1 MQAMMLEFG
10 LESQLKVKGD
20 AVAAM
25 GMVKRQGLG
34 RVRHLAVADLWIQQ
48 KAKEGVAK
56 FEKLPGTE
64 NTSDIMTKAVESD
77 VLAKHM
83 KALGFEYRE
92 GRHELTPDYDGLDD
106 GTPTGEK
113 EEAKGVKK
121 QDPDPDAEDRADH
134 ICSSGRK
141 IYQPQVTNQRP
152 RTTEH
157 YSQTPGRL
165 CNVFRLG
172 QPVPTTTLPTPTQ
185 TDRILAKR
193 GIYRAATGGRTPVR

>member
-10 LESQLKVKGD
+10 LEAQLKVKGD

-77 VLAKHM
+77 VLAKHV

-113 EEAKGVKK
+113 EEAKGVK
-121 QDPDPDAEDRADH
+121 QQGTDPEAEDRA
-134 ICSSGRK
+134 GQ
-141 IYQPQVTNQRP
+141 IY
-152 RTTEH
+152 
-157 YSQTPGRL
+157 SFPGDD
-165 CNVFRLG
+165 
-172 QPVPTTTLPTPTQ
+172 LPTPGYQPTPRTPTHSHETPHRGGNPNTYPKPTTPTP
-185 TDRILAKR
+185 TDRMLAK
-193 GIYRAATGGRTPVR
+193 IPGRVKAWSARS